1 MQTLQRPAS
10 LRQPRTPLVAR
21 IADPLPADAVLYDEP
36 ERYDPATQLLEEGRY
51 FMGSPKSNTRCNKF
65 TLIGSDKSYNDDTK
79 ERKS

>member
-1 MQTLQRPAS
+1 MQTLERPAS
-10 LRQPRTPLVAR
+10 LRQSRTPLVAR
-21 IADPLPADAVLYDEP
+21 IADPLPSGLATYDAP